1 MALAS
6 PLESIESTVIWLL
19 VAFSVATWG
28 LALLK
33 GVQFGRLKAQDR
45 KFHKQFWAASSLDS
59 AAELAETQPGAA
71 ARVAQAGYAAIQV
84 GDTTHAADLSQA
96 INHQDRL
103 ERALRQQ
110 IVRERRSL
118 ETGLAVVASI
128 GSTSPFIGL
137 FGTVWGI
144 MEALKG
150 ISAAGSASLETV
162 AGPIGAALVATGV
175 GIAVAV
181 PAVLVYNYFLRR
193 LKLTAA
199 DLDDFAHDFYS
210 EINVTPLVD
219 VMLVLL
225 VVFIVTAPLLTN
237 SIPINL
243 PMTQAVA
250 PVEQKDPLVVSIDGA
265 GKLFINKD
273 EIQPDLLEFN
283 LQAAKAKDPDVRVQ
297 LQADDGVN
305 YGEVARAMASIERA
319 GITKLS
325 VITAR

>member
-1 MALAS
+1 MSLLAS
-6 PLESIESTVIWLL
+6 PLESVESAVIWLL
-19 VAFSVATWG
+19 VGFSVVTWG
-28 LALLK
+28 LALVK
-33 GVQFGRLKAQDR
+33 VAQFVRLKNQDKR
-45 KFHKQFWAASSLDS
+45 FHKQFWAASSLDS
-59 AAELAETQPGAA
+59 AAELSHELPGPA
-71 ARVAQAGYAAIQV
+71 ARVAQSGYAAIAV
-84 GDTTHAADLSQA
+84 GDTQANDLSHA

-210 EINVTPLVD
+210 LAQKSAFRVLVHPA
-219 VMLVLL
+219 VQKAQAG
-225 VVFIVTAPLLTN
+225 F
-237 SIPINL
+237 
-243 PMTQAVA
+243 TQ
-250 PVEQKDPLVVSIDGA
+250 PVKE
-265 GKLFINKD
+265 
-273 EIQPDLLEFN
+273 
-283 LQAAKAKDPDVRVQ
+283 
-297 LQADDGVN
+297 
-305 YGEVARAMASIERA
+305 AS
-319 GITKLS
+319 
-325 VITAR
+325 

>member
-1 MALAS
+1 MNLIAS
-6 PLESIESTVIWLL
+6 PFESVEHTVIWLL
-19 VAFSVATWG
+19 ILFSVATWG

-33 GVQFGRLKAQDR
+33 GVQFTRLKTQDR
-45 KFHKQFWAASSLDS
+45 KFHKHFWAASSLDS
-59 AAELAETQPGAA
+59 AAELAHSQPGAA
-71 ARVAQAGYAAIQV
+71 ARVALAGYAAIQV
-84 GDTTHAADLSQA
+84 PEDAQAADLSQA

-118 ETGLAVVASI
+118 ESGLAILASI

-144 MEALKG
+144 MSALKG

-210 EINVTPLVD
+210 LAQKNAFR
-219 VMLVLL
+219 VLL
-225 VVFIVTAPLLTN
+225 HPALSKSGAT
-237 SIPINL
+237 
-243 PMTQAVA
+243 VA
-250 PVEQKDPLVVSIDGA
+250 GQKV
-265 GKLFINKD
+265 K
-273 EIQPDLLEFN
+273 E
-283 LQAAKAKDPDVRVQ
+283 
-297 LQADDGVN
+297 
-305 YGEVARAMASIERA
+305 AS
-319 GITKLS
+319 
-325 VITAR
+325 

>member
-1 MALAS
+1 MSLLAS
-6 PLESIESTVIWLL
+6 PLESVESAVIWLL
-19 VAFSVATWG
+19 VGFSVATWG
-28 LALLK
+28 LALVK
-33 GVQFGRLKAQDR
+33 VVQFVRLKNQDKR
-45 KFHKQFWAASSLDS
+45 FHQQFWAASSLDS
-59 AAELAETQPGAA
+59 AAEPSHDLPGPA
-71 ARVAQAGYAAIQV
+71 ARVAQAGYAAIAV
-84 GDTTHAADLSQA
+84 GDSQANDLSHA

-210 EINVTPLVD
+210 LAQKSAFRVLVHPA
-219 VMLVLL
+219 VHRPQAG
-225 VVFIVTAPLLTN
+225 F
-237 SIPINL
+237 
-243 PMTQAVA
+243 TQ
-250 PVEQKDPLVVSIDGA
+250 PVKE
-265 GKLFINKD
+265 
-273 EIQPDLLEFN
+273 
-283 LQAAKAKDPDVRVQ
+283 
-297 LQADDGVN
+297 
-305 YGEVARAMASIERA
+305 AS
-319 GITKLS
+319 
-325 VITAR
+325 

>member
-1 MALAS
+1 MSLLAS
-6 PLESIESTVIWLL
+6 PLESVESAVIWLL
-19 VAFSVATWG
+19 VGFSVVTWG
-28 LALLK
+28 LALVK
-33 GVQFGRLKAQDR
+33 VAQFVRLKNQDKR
-45 KFHKQFWAASSLDS
+45 FHQQFWAASSLDS
-59 AAELAETQPGAA
+59 AAELSHELPGPA
-71 ARVAQAGYAAIQV
+71 ARVAQAGYAAIAV
-84 GDTTHAADLSQA
+84 GETQANDLSHA

-210 EINVTPLVD
+210 LAQKSAFRVLVHPA
-219 VMLVLL
+219 VQKAQPG
-225 VVFIVTAPLLTN
+225 F
-237 SIPINL
+237 
-243 PMTQAVA
+243 TQ
-250 PVEQKDPLVVSIDGA
+250 PVKE
-265 GKLFINKD
+265 
-273 EIQPDLLEFN
+273 
-283 LQAAKAKDPDVRVQ
+283 
-297 LQADDGVN
+297 
-305 YGEVARAMASIERA
+305 AS
-319 GITKLS
+319 
-325 VITAR
+325 

>member
-1 MALAS
+1 MSLLAS
-6 PLESIESTVIWLL
+6 PLESVESAVIWLL
-19 VAFSVATWG
+19 IGFSVVTWG
-28 LALLK
+28 LALVK
-33 GVQFGRLKAQDR
+33 VAQFVRLKNQDKR
-45 KFHKQFWAASSLDS
+45 FHQQFWAASSLDS
-59 AAELAETQPGAA
+59 AAELSHELPGPA
-71 ARVAQAGYAAIQV
+71 ARVAQSGYAAIAV
-84 GDTTHAADLSQA
+84 GDTQANDLSHA

-210 EINVTPLVD
+210 LAQKSAFRVLVHPA
-219 VMLVLL
+219 VQKAQPG
-225 VVFIVTAPLLTN
+225 F
-237 SIPINL
+237 
-243 PMTQAVA
+243 TQ
-250 PVEQKDPLVVSIDGA
+250 PVKE
-265 GKLFINKD
+265 
-273 EIQPDLLEFN
+273 
-283 LQAAKAKDPDVRVQ
+283 
-297 LQADDGVN
+297 
-305 YGEVARAMASIERA
+305 AS
-319 GITKLS
+319 
-325 VITAR
+325 

>member
-1 MALAS
+1 MSLLAS
-6 PLESIESTVIWLL
+6 PLESVESAVIWLL
-19 VAFSVATWG
+19 GGVSVVPWG
-28 LALLK
+28 LALVK
-33 GVQFGRLKAQDR
+33 VAQFVRLKNQDKR
-45 KFHKQFWAASSLDS
+45 FHQQFWAASSLDS
-59 AAELAETQPGAA
+59 AAELSHELPGPA
-71 ARVAQAGYAAIQV
+71 ARVAQSGYAAIAV
-84 GDTTHAADLSQA
+84 GDTQANDLSHA

-199 DLDDFAHDFYS
+199 DLDDFAHDFYTLAQKS
-210 EINVTPLVD
+210 AFRVLVHPA
-219 VMLVLL
+219 VQKAQAG
-225 VVFIVTAPLLTN
+225 F
-237 SIPINL
+237 
-243 PMTQAVA
+243 TQ
-250 PVEQKDPLVVSIDGA
+250 PVKE
-265 GKLFINKD
+265 
-273 EIQPDLLEFN
+273 
-283 LQAAKAKDPDVRVQ
+283 
-297 LQADDGVN
+297 
-305 YGEVARAMASIERA
+305 AS
-319 GITKLS
+319 
-325 VITAR
+325 

>member
-1 MALAS
+1 MNLIAS
-6 PLESIESTVIWLL
+6 PFESIEHAVIWLL
-19 VAFSVATWG
+19 IIFSVATWG

-33 GVQFGRLKAQDR
+33 GVQFTRLKTQDR
-45 KFHKQFWAASSLDS
+45 KFHKHFWAASSLDS
-59 AAELAETQPGAA
+59 AAELTHSQPGAA
-71 ARVAQAGYAAIQV
+71 ARVALAGYAAIQV
-84 GDTTHAADLSQA
+84 PEDAQAADLSQA

-118 ETGLAVVASI
+118 ESGLAILASI

-144 MEALKG
+144 MSALKG

-210 EINVTPLVD
+210 LAQKNAFR
-219 VMLVLL
+219 VLL
-225 VVFIVTAPLLTN
+225 HPVLSMSGAT
-237 SIPINL
+237 
-243 PMTQAVA
+243 VA
-250 PVEQKDPLVVSIDGA
+250 GQKV
-265 GKLFINKD
+265 K
-273 EIQPDLLEFN
+273 E
-283 LQAAKAKDPDVRVQ
+283 
-297 LQADDGVN
+297 
-305 YGEVARAMASIERA
+305 AS
-319 GITKLS
+319 
-325 VITAR
+325 

>member
-1 MALAS
+1 MNLIAS
-6 PLESIESTVIWLL
+6 PFESIEHTVIWLL
-19 VAFSVATWG
+19 ILFSVATWG

-33 GVQFGRLKAQDR
+33 GVQFTRLKTQDR

-59 AAELAETQPGAA
+59 AADFANSLPGAA
-71 ARVAQAGYAAIQV
+71 ARVALAGYAAIQV
-84 GDTTHAADLSQA
+84 SDHQNADLSQS

-118 ETGLAVVASI
+118 ETGLAILASI

-144 MEALKG
+144 MSALKG
-150 ISAAGSASLETV
+150 ISAAGSASLEAV

-193 LKLTAA
+193 LKLTSA

-210 EINVTPLVD
+210 LAQKHSFR
-219 VMLVLL
+219 VLL
-225 VVFIVTAPLLTN
+225 HPVLSKSGAT
-237 SIPINL
+237 
-243 PMTQAVA
+243 VA
-250 PVEQKDPLVVSIDGA
+250 GQKV
-265 GKLFINKD
+265 K
-273 EIQPDLLEFN
+273 E
-283 LQAAKAKDPDVRVQ
+283 
-297 LQADDGVN
+297 
-305 YGEVARAMASIERA
+305 AS
-319 GITKLS
+319 
-325 VITAR
+325 

>member
-1 MALAS
+1 MSLLAS
-6 PLESIESTVIWLL
+6 PLESVESAVIWLL
-19 VAFSVATWG
+19 VGFSVATWA
-28 LALLK
+28 LALVK
-33 GVQFGRLKAQDR
+33 VVQFVRLKRQDKR
-45 KFHKQFWAASSLDS
+45 FHQQFWAASSLDS
-59 AAELAETQPGAA
+59 AAEISHQQPGPA
-71 ARVAQAGYAAIQV
+71 ARVAQAGYAAIAV
-84 GDTTHAADLSQA
+84 GEPGQANDLSQA

-210 EINVTPLVD
+210 LAQKSAFR
-219 VMLVLL
+219 VLL
-225 VVFIVTAPLLTN
+225 HPAVQRQQAGFN
-237 SIPINL
+237 
-243 PMTQAVA
+243 QAVK
-250 PVEQKDPLVVSIDGA
+250 E
-265 GKLFINKD
+265 
-273 EIQPDLLEFN
+273 
-283 LQAAKAKDPDVRVQ
+283 
-297 LQADDGVN
+297 
-305 YGEVARAMASIERA
+305 AS
-319 GITKLS
+319 
-325 VITAR
+325 

>member
-1 MALAS
+1 MSLASVS
-6 PLESIESTVIWLL
+6 PLESVEVAVIWLL
-19 VAFSVATWG
+19 VVFSVATWG
-28 LALLK
+28 LALIK
-33 GVQFGRLKAQDR
+33 AVQFVRLKNQDKR
-45 KFHKQFWAASSLDS
+45 FHKQFWAASSLDS
-59 AAELAETQPGAA
+59 AAELSHELPGPA
-71 ARVAQAGYAAIQV
+71 ARVAQSGYAAIAV
-84 GDTTHAADLSQA
+84 GEPGHASDLSQS

-210 EINVTPLVD
+210 LAQKSAFRVLVHP
-219 VMLVLL
+219 
-225 VVFIVTAPLLTN
+225 TAHKPQAGF
-237 SIPINL
+237 
-243 PMTQAVA
+243 TQ
-250 PVEQKDPLVVSIDGA
+250 PVKE
-265 GKLFINKD
+265 
-273 EIQPDLLEFN
+273 
-283 LQAAKAKDPDVRVQ
+283 
-297 LQADDGVN
+297 
-305 YGEVARAMASIERA
+305 AS
-319 GITKLS
+319 
-325 VITAR
+325 

>member
-1 MALAS
+1 MSLLAS
-6 PLESIESTVIWLL
+6 PLESVESAVIWLL
-19 VAFSVATWG
+19 VGFSVVTWG
-28 LALLK
+28 LALVK
-33 GVQFGRLKAQDR
+33 VAQFVRLKNQDKR
-45 KFHKQFWAASSLDS
+45 FHQQFWAASSLDS
-59 AAELAETQPGAA
+59 AAELSHALPGPA
-71 ARVAQAGYAAIQV
+71 ARVAQSGYAAIAV
-84 GDTTHAADLSQA
+84 GDTQANDLSHA

-210 EINVTPLVD
+210 LAQKSAFRVLVHPA
-219 VMLVLL
+219 VHKPQAG
-225 VVFIVTAPLLTN
+225 F
-237 SIPINL
+237 
-243 PMTQAVA
+243 TQ
-250 PVEQKDPLVVSIDGA
+250 PVKE
-265 GKLFINKD
+265 
-273 EIQPDLLEFN
+273 
-283 LQAAKAKDPDVRVQ
+283 
-297 LQADDGVN
+297 
-305 YGEVARAMASIERA
+305 AS
-319 GITKLS
+319 
-325 VITAR
+325 

>member
-1 MALAS
+1 MTLLAS
-6 PLESIESTVIWLL
+6 PLESIESAVIWLL
-19 VAFSVATWG
+19 VVFSVATWG

-33 GVQFGRLKAQDR
+33 GVQFARLKAQDR
-45 KFHKQFWAASSLDS
+45 KFHKQFWAASSLDA
-59 AAELAETQPGAA
+59 AAELSETQPGAA

-84 GDTTHAADLSQA
+84 GEAQPTDLSQA

-210 EINVTPLVD
+210 LAQKHSFRLLIHPALHKTP
-219 VMLVLL
+219 
-225 VVFIVTAPLLTN
+225 AQG
-237 SIPINL
+237 S
-243 PMTQAVA
+243 A
-250 PVEQKDPLVVSIDGA
+250 QKV
-265 GKLFINKD
+265 K
-273 EIQPDLLEFN
+273 E
-283 LQAAKAKDPDVRVQ
+283 
-297 LQADDGVN
+297 
-305 YGEVARAMASIERA
+305 AS
-319 GITKLS
+319 
-325 VITAR
+325 

>member
-1 MALAS
+1 MNVIAS
-6 PLESIESTVIWLL
+6 PFESIEGAVIWLL
-19 VAFSVATWG
+19 IIFSVATLG

-33 GVQFGRLKAQDR
+33 GLQFARLKGQDK

-59 AAELAETQPGAA
+59 AAELAQTQPGAA
-71 ARVAQAGYAAIQV
+71 ARVALAGYAAIQV
-84 GDTTHAADLSQA
+84 PEGGQAADLSQA

-118 ETGLAVVASI
+118 ETGLAILASI

-144 MEALKG
+144 MSALKG

-181 PAVLVYNYFLRR
+181 PAVLVYNYYLRR

-210 EINVTPLVD
+210 LAQKHSFR
-219 VMLVLL
+219 VLL
-225 VVFIVTAPLLTN
+225 HPVLNKSGAT
-237 SIPINL
+237 
-243 PMTQAVA
+243 VA
-250 PVEQKDPLVVSIDGA
+250 GQKV
-265 GKLFINKD
+265 K
-273 EIQPDLLEFN
+273 E
-283 LQAAKAKDPDVRVQ
+283 
-297 LQADDGVN
+297 
-305 YGEVARAMASIERA
+305 AS
-319 GITKLS
+319 
-325 VITAR
+325 

>member
-1 MALAS
+1 MSLLAS
-6 PLESIESTVIWLL
+6 PLESVESAVIWLL
-19 VAFSVATWG
+19 VGFSVVTWG
-28 LALLK
+28 LALVK
-33 GVQFGRLKAQDR
+33 VAQFVRLKNQDKR
-45 KFHKQFWAASSLDS
+45 FHKQFWAASSLDS
-59 AAELAETQPGAA
+59 AAELSHELPGPA
-71 ARVAQAGYAAIQV
+71 ARVAQSGYAAIAV
-84 GDTTHAADLSQA
+84 GETQANDLSHA

-210 EINVTPLVD
+210 LAQKSAFRVLVHPA
-219 VMLVLL
+219 VQKAQAG
-225 VVFIVTAPLLTN
+225 F
-237 SIPINL
+237 
-243 PMTQAVA
+243 TQ
-250 PVEQKDPLVVSIDGA
+250 PVKE
-265 GKLFINKD
+265 
-273 EIQPDLLEFN
+273 
-283 LQAAKAKDPDVRVQ
+283 
-297 LQADDGVN
+297 
-305 YGEVARAMASIERA
+305 AS
-319 GITKLS
+319 
-325 VITAR
+325 

>member
-1 MALAS
+1 MTLLAS
-6 PLESIESTVIWLL
+6 PLESIESAVIWLL

-33 GVQFGRLKAQDR
+33 AVQFGRLKAQDR
-45 KFHKQFWAASSLDS
+45 RFHKRFWAASSLDS
-59 AAELAETQPGAA
+59 AAELSETQPGAA

-84 GDTTHAADLSQA
+84 GEAPAADLSQA

-210 EINVTPLVD
+210 LAQKSAFR
-219 VMLVLL
+219 VL
-225 VVFIVTAPLLTN
+225 IHPTAQRP
-237 SIPINL
+237 
-243 PMTQAVA
+243 AVA
-250 PVEQKDPLVVSIDGA
+250 G
-265 GKLFINKD
+265 G
-273 EIQPDLLEFN
+273 
-283 LQAAKAKDPDVRVQ
+283 AAKVK
-297 LQADDGVN
+297 
-305 YGEVARAMASIERA
+305 EAS
-319 GITKLS
+319 
-325 VITAR
+325 

>member
-1 MALAS
+1 MNLIAS
-6 PLESIESTVIWLL
+6 PFESIEHAVIWLL
-19 VAFSVATWG
+19 ILFSVATWS

-33 GVQFGRLKAQDR
+33 GVQFTRLRSQDR
-45 KFHKQFWAASSLDS
+45 KFHKHFWAASSLDS
-59 AAELAETQPGAA
+59 AAELAHNQPGAA
-71 ARVAQAGYAAIQV
+71 ARVALAGYAAIQV
-84 GDTTHAADLSQA
+84 SDNQNADLSQS

-118 ETGLAVVASI
+118 ESGLAILASI

-144 MEALKG
+144 MSALKG

-210 EINVTPLVD
+210 LAQKHSFR
-219 VMLVLL
+219 VLL
-225 VVFIVTAPLLTN
+225 HPVLSKSGA
-237 SIPINL
+237 S
-243 PMTQAVA
+243 VA
-250 PVEQKDPLVVSIDGA
+250 GQKV
-265 GKLFINKD
+265 K
-273 EIQPDLLEFN
+273 E
-283 LQAAKAKDPDVRVQ
+283 
-297 LQADDGVN
+297 
-305 YGEVARAMASIERA
+305 AS
-319 GITKLS
+319 
-325 VITAR
+325 

>member
-1 MALAS
+1 MNLIAS
-6 PLESIESTVIWLL
+6 PFESIEHAVIWLL
-19 VAFSVATWG
+19 IIFSVATWG

-33 GVQFGRLKAQDR
+33 DVQFTRLKTLDR
-45 KFHKQFWAASSLDS
+45 RFHKQFWAASSLDS
-59 AAELAETQPGAA
+59 AAELAHSQPGAA
-71 ARVAQAGYAAIQV
+71 ARVALAGYAEIQV
-84 GDTTHAADLSQA
+84 PDGVQATDLSQA

-118 ETGLAVVASI
+118 ESGLAILASI

-144 MEALKG
+144 MSALKG

-162 AGPIGAALVATGV
+162 AGPIGAALVATGVGV

-210 EINVTPLVD
+210 L
-219 VMLVLL
+219 
-225 VVFIVTAPLLTN
+225 A
-237 SIPINL
+237 
-243 PMTQAVA
+243 
-250 PVEQKDPLVVSIDGA
+250 
-265 GKLFINKD
+265 
-273 EIQPDLLEFN
+273 
-283 LQAAKAKDPDVRVQ
+283 
-297 LQADDGVN
+297 
-305 YGEVARAMASIERA
+305 
-319 GITKLS
+319 
-325 VITAR
+325 

>member
-1 MALAS
+1 MNVLAS
-6 PLESIESTVIWLL
+6 PFDSIEHAVIWLL
-19 VAFSVATWG
+19 LIFSVATWG

-33 GVQFGRLKAQDR
+33 GVQFGRLKGQDR
-45 KFHKQFWAASSLDS
+45 RFHKQFWAASSLDS
-59 AAELAETQPGAA
+59 AAELATTQPGAA

-84 GDTTHAADLSQA
+84 QEGGQAQADLAHS

-118 ETGLAVVASI
+118 ETGLAIVASI

-144 MEALKG
+144 MSALKG

-210 EINVTPLVD
+210 LAQKNSFR
-219 VMLVLL
+219 VLL
-225 VVFIVTAPLLTN
+225 HPVLNKPAAG
-237 SIPINL
+237 
-243 PMTQAVA
+243 TQKVK
-250 PVEQKDPLVVSIDGA
+250 E
-265 GKLFINKD
+265 
-273 EIQPDLLEFN
+273 
-283 LQAAKAKDPDVRVQ
+283 
-297 LQADDGVN
+297 
-305 YGEVARAMASIERA
+305 AS
-319 GITKLS
+319 
-325 VITAR
+325 

>member
-1 MALAS
+1 MNLLTES
-6 PLESIESTVIWLL
+6 PFTSVEHLVIWLL
-19 VAFSVATWG
+19 ILFSVATWG

-33 GVQFGRLKAQDR
+33 GLQFARLKGQDR

-59 AAELAETQPGAA
+59 AAHLAQEQPGAA
-71 ARVAQAGYAAIQV
+71 ARVAQSGYAAIQV
-84 GDTTHAADLSQA
+84 NDQAQTDLSQS

-118 ETGLAVVASI
+118 ETGLAVLASI

-144 MEALKG
+144 MSALKG

-210 EINVTPLVD
+210 LAQKHSFR
-219 VMLVLL
+219 VLQHP
-225 VVFIVTAPLLTN
+225 ALTR
-237 SIPINL
+237 S
-243 PMTQAVA
+243 
-250 PVEQKDPLVVSIDGA
+250 GA
-265 GKLFINKD
+265 
-273 EIQPDLLEFN
+273 
-283 LQAAKAKDPDVRVQ
+283 AASGHKVK
-297 LQADDGVN
+297 
-305 YGEVARAMASIERA
+305 EAS
-319 GITKLS
+319 
-325 VITAR
+325 

>member
-1 MALAS
+1 MNLIAS
-6 PLESIESTVIWLL
+6 PFESIEHAVIWLL
-19 VAFSVATWG
+19 IVFSVATWG

-33 GVQFGRLKAQDR
+33 GVQFARLKNQDR
-45 KFHKQFWAASSLDS
+45 RFHKQFWAASSLDS
-59 AAELAETQPGAA
+59 AAELAQNQPGAA
-71 ARVAQAGYAAIQV
+71 ARVALAGYAAIQV
-84 GDTTHAADLSQA
+84 PDGTHATDLSQA

-118 ETGLAVVASI
+118 ETGLAILASI

-144 MEALKG
+144 MSALKG

-210 EINVTPLVD
+210 LAQKNAFR
-219 VMLVLL
+219 VLL
-225 VVFIVTAPLLTN
+225 HPTHKKPVASAN
-237 SIPINL
+237 G
-243 PMTQAVA
+243 QAVQ
-250 PVEQKDPLVVSIDGA
+250 E
-265 GKLFINKD
+265 
-273 EIQPDLLEFN
+273 
-283 LQAAKAKDPDVRVQ
+283 
-297 LQADDGVN
+297 
-305 YGEVARAMASIERA
+305 AS
-319 GITKLS
+319 
-325 VITAR
+325 

>member
-1 MALAS
+1 MTLLAS
-6 PLESIESTVIWLL
+6 PLESIESAVIWLL
-19 VAFSVATWG
+19 VVFSVATWG

-33 GVQFGRLKAQDR
+33 ALQFGRLNAQDR
-45 KFHKQFWAASSLDS
+45 KFHKRFWAASSLDS
-59 AAELAETQPGAA
+59 AAELSETQPGAA

-84 GDTTHAADLSQA
+84 GEAPQANDLSQA

-210 EINVTPLVD
+210 LAQKSSFR
-219 VMLVLL
+219 VL
-225 VVFIVTAPLLTN
+225 IHPTAHKT
-237 SIPINL
+237 
-243 PMTQAVA
+243 
-250 PVEQKDPLVVSIDGA
+250 
-265 GKLFINKD
+265 
-273 EIQPDLLEFN
+273 
-283 LQAAKAKDPDVRVQ
+283 AAQGNATKVK
-297 LQADDGVN
+297 
-305 YGEVARAMASIERA
+305 EAS
-319 GITKLS
+319 
-325 VITAR
+325 

>member
-1 MALAS
+1 MSLLAS
-6 PLESIESTVIWLL
+6 PLESVESAVIWLL
-19 VAFSVATWG
+19 VGFSVATWG
-28 LALLK
+28 LALVK
-33 GVQFGRLKAQDR
+33 VVQFVRLKNQDKR
-45 KFHKQFWAASSLDS
+45 FHQQFWAASSLDS
-59 AAELAETQPGAA
+59 AAEPSHELPGPA
-71 ARVAQAGYAAIQV
+71 ARVAQAGYAAIAV
-84 GDTTHAADLSQA
+84 GDSQANDLSHA

-210 EINVTPLVD
+210 LAQKSAFRVLVHPA
-219 VMLVLL
+219 VHRPQAG
-225 VVFIVTAPLLTN
+225 F
-237 SIPINL
+237 
-243 PMTQAVA
+243 TQ
-250 PVEQKDPLVVSIDGA
+250 PVKE
-265 GKLFINKD
+265 
-273 EIQPDLLEFN
+273 
-283 LQAAKAKDPDVRVQ
+283 
-297 LQADDGVN
+297 
-305 YGEVARAMASIERA
+305 AS
-319 GITKLS
+319 
-325 VITAR
+325 

>member
-1 MALAS
+1 MSLLAS
-6 PLESIESTVIWLL
+6 PLESVESAVIWLL
-19 VAFSVATWG
+19 VGFSIVTWG
-28 LALLK
+28 LALIK
-33 GVQFGRLKAQDR
+33 VAQFVRLKNQDKR
-45 KFHKQFWAASSLDS
+45 FHRQFWAASSLDS
-59 AAELAETQPGAA
+59 AAELSHELPGPA
-71 ARVAQAGYAAIQV
+71 ARVAQSGYAAIAV
-84 GDTTHAADLSQA
+84 GDTQVSDLSHA

-210 EINVTPLVD
+210 LAQKSAFRVLVHPA
-219 VMLVLL
+219 VHKAQAG
-225 VVFIVTAPLLTN
+225 F
-237 SIPINL
+237 
-243 PMTQAVA
+243 TQ
-250 PVEQKDPLVVSIDGA
+250 PVKE
-265 GKLFINKD
+265 
-273 EIQPDLLEFN
+273 
-283 LQAAKAKDPDVRVQ
+283 
-297 LQADDGVN
+297 
-305 YGEVARAMASIERA
+305 AS
-319 GITKLS
+319 
-325 VITAR
+325 

>member
-1 MALAS
+1 MNLLTES
-6 PLESIESTVIWLL
+6 PFTSVEHSVIWLL
-19 VAFSVATWG
+19 ILFSVATWG

-33 GVQFGRLKAQDR
+33 GLQFARLKGQDR

-59 AAELAETQPGAA
+59 AAHLAQEQPGAA
-71 ARVAQAGYAAIQV
+71 ARVAQSGYAAIQV
-84 GDTTHAADLSQA
+84 NDQAQTDLSQS

-118 ETGLAVVASI
+118 ETGLAVLASI

-144 MEALKG
+144 MSALKG

-210 EINVTPLVD
+210 LAQKHSFR
-219 VMLVLL
+219 VLQHPAL
-225 VVFIVTAPLLTN
+225 N
-237 SIPINL
+237 RS
-243 PMTQAVA
+243 
-250 PVEQKDPLVVSIDGA
+250 GA
-265 GKLFINKD
+265 
-273 EIQPDLLEFN
+273 
-283 LQAAKAKDPDVRVQ
+283 AASGHKVK
-297 LQADDGVN
+297 
-305 YGEVARAMASIERA
+305 EAS
-319 GITKLS
+319 
-325 VITAR
+325 

>member
-1 MALAS
+1 MSLLAS
-6 PLESIESTVIWLL
+6 PLESVESAVIWLL
-19 VAFSVATWG
+19 VGFSVVTWG
-28 LALLK
+28 LALVK
-33 GVQFGRLKAQDR
+33 IVQFVRLKNQDKR
-45 KFHKQFWAASSLDS
+45 FHQQFWAASSLDS
-59 AAELAETQPGAA
+59 AAELSHELPGPA
-71 ARVAQAGYAAIQV
+71 ARVAQSGYAAIAV
-84 GDTTHAADLSQA
+84 GDTQASDLSHA

-210 EINVTPLVD
+210 LAQKSAFRVLVHPA
-219 VMLVLL
+219 VHK
-225 VVFIVTAPLLTN
+225 APAGF
-237 SIPINL
+237 
-243 PMTQAVA
+243 TQ
-250 PVEQKDPLVVSIDGA
+250 PVKE
-265 GKLFINKD
+265 
-273 EIQPDLLEFN
+273 
-283 LQAAKAKDPDVRVQ
+283 
-297 LQADDGVN
+297 
-305 YGEVARAMASIERA
+305 AS
-319 GITKLS
+319 
-325 VITAR
+325 